1 MPIDPALFNKVAEKI
16 ASQAS
21 TEAMIGL
28 PLLGTAVGGVTG
40 AGMGALYNA
49 FSDKPELFYDDLGR
63 GAARGALT
71 GGGAG
76 LGMSAGHAATVG
88 TDDEPRAVGLGGR
101 AGAGLGYIL
110 GRALIARDDDAPA
123 KARVKKKKKT
133 KKASAPTPSVQ
144 GTQPMGINLNL
155 LRKVAK
161 VYEAAESVDNM
172 PVKHTRESHKKC
184 APGEFGLNK
193 EGADPRA
200 MMVGGSG
207 KTAPKPPAIP
217 LPDKNMAVDMSAF
230 PGGHNTAAGI
240 PRQTTMQEIRQVMR
254 DNPFAAL
261 DTLNMPQR
269 QVVPGYSRNPAA
281 GITKTNSARQFGASV
296 KQALDPALGMAG
308 LGGAGGALAGGL
320 SGLIA
325 PGEYE
330 DEDGNVKRRGR
341 LSAALQRALG
351 MGAVG
356 AGLGGAYGMYDREG
370 SGKAVDFA
378 RQLYQSLMGGG
389 SAKPEPKTAP
399 SPVTYNTPAD
409 GPAKTFNTADPLGD
423 ATARGLE
430 NFSQMRDLVPAATTN
445 TRATPRGKMTF
456 NLENP
461 TGLATDMGLENFM
474 PTK

>member
-1 MPIDPALFNKVAEKI
+1 VGSALHQYSN
-16 ASQAS
+16 
-21 TEAMIGL
+21 
-28 PLLGTAVGGVTG
+28 
-40 AGMGALYNA
+40 
-49 FSDKPELFYDDLGR
+49 
-63 GAARGALT
+63 
-71 GGGAG
+71 
-76 LGMSAGHAATVG
+76 SAQPV
-88 TDDEPRAVGLGGR
+88 VR
-101 AGAGLGYIL
+101 AGQIVKAT
-110 GRALIARDDDAPA
+110 RDPETGKVIRYDTENAP
-123 KARVKKKKKT
+123 
-133 KKASAPTPSVQ
+133 
-144 GTQPMGINLNL
+144 
-155 LRKVAK
+155 
-161 VYEAAESVDNM
+161 
-172 PVKHTRESHKKC
+172 
-184 APGEFGLNK
+184 
-193 EGADPRA
+193 
-200 MMVGGSG
+200 
-207 KTAPKPPAIP
+207 
-217 LPDKNMAVDMSAF
+217 
-230 PGGHNTAAGI
+230 
-240 PRQTTMQEIRQVMR
+240 QTEKQ
-254 DNPFAAL
+254 
-261 DTLNMPQR
+261 
-269 QVVPGYSRNPAA
+269 
-281 GITKTNSARQFGASV
+281 NSALQFGASV

-330 DEDGNVKRRGR
+330 DEDGNLKRRGR
-341 LSAALQRALG
+341 LSTALQRALG